1 MVTAVTNAGAA
12 VRDPLAAF
20 RREDAASVESSK
32 TDEMSDR
39 FLKLL
44 VAQMQNQDP
53 MNPLDNAQVTTQ
65 IAQINTVNGIEKLNR
80 TMTGMAGQFAQLQML
95 QGAALVGRDAV
106 VPGNALAIRDGVGQ
120 GGFTLPA
127 SADRVRAEVLS
138 PSGEVVA
145 TIELGSRAA
154 GEHRFEWTPP
164 STLSDAAREDLR
176 FRVVAT
182 RGNADTQVP
191 TLMRDRVDAIRTT
204 GDGLTL
210 ELRRSG
216 PVPYTEVKAVS

>member
-65 IAQINTVNGIEKLNR
+65 MAQINTVNGIEKLNR

-106 VPGNALAIRDGVGQ
+106 VPGNALAIRDGVG
-120 GGFTLPA
+120 
-127 SADRVRAEVLS
+127 AEVLS
-138 PSGEVVA
+138 PSGEVIETV
-145 TIELGSRAA
+145 ELGSRAA

-164 STLSDAAREDLR
+164 ASLSDAAREDLR

-182 RGNADTQVP
+182 RGTADTQVP

>member
-1 MVTAVTNAGAA
+1 MATAVTNAGTT

-20 RREDAASVESSK
+20 RREDAASTEAAK

-39 FLKLL
+39 FLTLL

-53 MNPLDNAQVTTQ
+53 LNPMDNAQVTTQ
-65 IAQINTVNGIEKLNR
+65 MAQINTVNGIEKLNR
-80 TMTGMAGQFAQLQML
+80 TMTGMAAQFGQLQML

-106 VPGNALAIRDGVGQ
+106 VEGNHLALREGVGQ
-120 GGFTLPA
+120 GGFTLSA
-127 SADRVRAEVLS
+127 SADNVRVEVLS
-138 PSGEVVA
+138 PTGEVLE
-145 TIELGSRAA
+145 TMQLGARAA
-154 GEHRFEWTPP
+154 GEHDFEWTPP
-164 STLSDAAREDLR
+164 STLSEAAREDLR

-182 RGNADTQVP
+182 RGTTETQATP
-191 TLMRDRVDAIRTT
+191 LMRDRVDAIRTT

-216 PVPYTEVKAVS
+216 QVPYTDVKAVG